1 MIKKMM
7 SMMVALTLLAG
18 SMALPAFADTATPNN
33 NPHVIAVTGSGKVI
47 AKPDI
52 AYLQVGYQAQDK
64 VALVAQNEAKANM
77 AEIIKQLKAA
87 GVKNTDIKTT
97 NISLYKTADYVKEV
111 KTEYYVAINTVEVT
125 TRDLDKI
132 GSLIDTAVN
141 AGANELGS
149 VRFTVEDEE
158 KYQIQAITLALKNAG
173 NKAKAIASF
182 SGLTINK
189 PSKITENNYGGGV
202 IYREASAMAKSADVA
217 TPVEIGTI
225 TIDANISVE
234 YQY

>member
-7 SMMVALTLLAG
+7 SMMVALTLIAG
-18 SMALPAFADTATPNN
+18 SMALPAFADTTTPNSPN
-33 NPHVIAVTGSGKVI
+33 VVAVTGNGTVV

-52 AYLQVGYQAQDK
+52 AYLQVGYQAHNK
-64 VALVAQNEAKANM
+64 VALTAQNEVKTKM
-77 AEIIKQLKAA
+77 AAIIKELKAK
-87 GVKNTDIKTT
+87 GVKDADIKTT

-111 KTEYYVAINTVEVT
+111 KNEYYVAINTVEIT
-125 TRDLDKI
+125 SRDLDNI

-149 VRFTVEDEE
+149 VRFSIEDQE

-173 NKAKAIASF
+173 NKAKAIATF
-182 SGLTINK
+182 SGITINK
-189 PSKITENNYGGGV
+189 PSKITENSYGGGM
-202 IYREASAMAKSADVA
+202 IYREASAMVKAADVV
-217 TPVEIGTI
+217 TPVEVGTI
-225 TIDANISVE
+225 SIEANVSVE

>member
-18 SMALPAFADTATPNN
+18 SMALPAFADTTTPA
-33 NPHVIAVTGSGKVI
+33 NPHVIAVSGSGTII

-52 AYLQVGYQAQDK
+52 AYLQVGYQAQNK
-64 VALVAQNEAKANM
+64 VALAAQNETKTKM
-77 AEIIKQLKAA
+77 AAIIKKLKAA
-87 GVKNTDIKTT
+87 GVKDADIKTT

-111 KTEYYVAINTVEVT
+111 KNEYYVAVNTVEVT
-125 TRDLDKI
+125 TRDLDNI

-149 VRFTVEDEE
+149 VRFTVEDQE
-158 KYQIQAITLALKNAG
+158 KYQIQAITMALKNAG
-173 NKAKAIASF
+173 NKAKAIANF
-182 SGLTINK
+182 SGITINK

-202 IYREASAMAKSADVA
+202 IYREASSMAKAADVV

-225 TIDANISVE
+225 TIEANVSVE
-234 YQY
+234 YEY

>member
-7 SMMVALTLLAG
+7 SMMVALTLIAG
-18 SMALPAFADTATPNN
+18 SMALPAFADTTPQN
-33 NPHVIAVTGSGKVI
+33 NPNVIAVTGNGSVV

-52 AYLQVGYQAQDK
+52 AYLQVGYQAHNK
-64 VALVAQNEAKANM
+64 VALTAQNEVKTKM
-77 AEIIKQLKAA
+77 AAIIKQLKAK
-87 GVKNTDIKTT
+87 GVKDADIKTT

-111 KTEYYVAINTVEVT
+111 KNEYYVAVNTVEIT
-125 TRDLDKI
+125 SRDLDNI

-149 VRFTVEDEE
+149 VRFSIEDQE

-173 NKAKAIASF
+173 NKAKAIAAF
-182 SGLTINK
+182 SDITINK
-189 PSKITENNYGGGV
+189 PSKITENSYGGGM
-202 IYREASAMAKSADVA
+202 IYREASAMAKDAAVV
-217 TPVEIGTI
+217 TPVEVGTI
-225 TIDANISVE
+225 TIEANVSVE